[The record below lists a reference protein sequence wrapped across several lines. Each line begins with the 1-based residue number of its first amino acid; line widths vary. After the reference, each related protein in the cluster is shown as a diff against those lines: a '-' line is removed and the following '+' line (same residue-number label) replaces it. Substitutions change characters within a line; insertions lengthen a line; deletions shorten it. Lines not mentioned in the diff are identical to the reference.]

1 MKYSFLLIILAF
13 SLTTWGCASR
23 KSGPNQN
30 QTEQAGS
37 QTNNNSGLTPFQM
50 KNGIGPITKEV
61 KVGALNKQLAAKGEK
76 IFENNCTA
84 CHKIGQRYVGPN
96 LQEVTS
102 RRTPT
107 YIMNMI
113 LNPEGMTHKHPVAQK
128 LLAKFATQMANRHLT
143 KTQARAVVEY
153 LRSVNPNTQK

>member
-1 MKYSFLLIILAF
+1 MKYSILLTMLVL
-13 SLTTWGCASR
+13 SLSFWGCASK
-23 KSGPNQN
+23 KSNSQSS
-30 QTEQAGS
+30 QTEQAS
-37 QTNNNSGLTPFQM
+37 AQATNSSGLTPFQM
-50 KNGIGPITKEV
+50 KNGIGPVKKVV

-143 KTQARAVVEY
+143 QPQARAVVEY
-153 LRSVNPNTQK
+153 LRSVNPNTKK